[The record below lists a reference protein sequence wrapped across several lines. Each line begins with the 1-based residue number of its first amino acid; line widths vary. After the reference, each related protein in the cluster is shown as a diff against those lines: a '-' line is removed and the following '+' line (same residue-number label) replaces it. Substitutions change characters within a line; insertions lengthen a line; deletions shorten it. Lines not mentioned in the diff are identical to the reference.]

1 MVLEGKLWRGIEKI
15 SDFDVSALDLL
26 PCPIGLWTRNF
37 SRCHLNQPAKRLI
50 HCAESDAS
58 QLSFFWLDHVHKA
71 DSEHYLAFRDQ
82 LTKRASPIFCDYR
95 ILRDGSNELIW
106 IREVSVLNEDQTASP
121 WQVRSAYTEI
131 SDLKSRYAKVGQRE
145 ISAEVVEKVIHAVQN
160 RLHVLSMGL
169 ELAGRGLNDQIE
181 PSRFLEIVGSINR
194 SVQDLRDYL
203 VRIDGGLSAQDPAE
217 ILNAVLSRMRKEL
230 DRKSISLRLVRREP
244 VPVVQAHKEQLCSA
258 FESIIEFCGAM
269 LSRGGELNVEAG
281 PKEVGG
287 RIFAELKVTASPAAS
302 FEFVEGGESRPQL
315 NLVVDNSGVRV
326 KLAIAAEILRR
337 YQGQVSFREASPQRG
352 QLTVLIRSSCS
363 GR

>member
-1 MVLEGKLWRGIEKI
+1 
-15 SDFDVSALDLL
+15 
-26 PCPIGLWTRNF
+26 
-37 SRCHLNQPAKRLI
+37 
-50 HCAESDAS
+50 
-58 QLSFFWLDHVHKA
+58 
-71 DSEHYLAFRDQ
+71 
-82 LTKRASPIFCDYR
+82 
-95 ILRDGSNELIW
+95 
-106 IREVSVLNEDQTASP
+106 VLNEDQTASP